1 MRSGDFLTML
11 TMRKTLGLGA
21 LGIAA
26 LINAVPASAHHSF
39 AAEYDSSQPI
49 TMTGPVTKI
58 DWANP
63 HVYFFI
69 DIKDPDTGKITN
81 WAFEMGAPA
90 VLTRSG
96 WKRSSIKIGD
106 VITVHGT
113 KAKDGTPH
121 GNART
126 VIMTATGE
134 KLGAGSSEG

>member
-1 MRSGDFLTML
+1 MI

-21 LGIAA
+21 LGFAA
-26 LINAVPASAHHSF
+26 LLGVVPASAHHSF
-39 AAEYDSSQPI
+39 AAEYDSTQPV
-49 TMTGPVTKI
+49 TMTGAVTKI

-69 DIKDPDTGKITN
+69 DIKDADTGKVTN

-134 KLGAGSSEG
+134 KLGAGSSEGTPPPAR

>member
-1 MRSGDFLTML
+1 MI

-26 LINAVPASAHHSF
+26 LLSTVPASAHHSF
-39 AAEYDSSQPI
+39 AAEYDSTQPV
-49 TMTGPVTKI
+49 TMTGAVTKI

-69 DIKDPDTGKITN
+69 EIKDADTGKVTN

-134 KLGAGSSEG
+134 KLGAGSSEGTPPPAR